1 MTKSSRVLAVALA
14 ALLAGCGVAP
24 QGTVR
29 PSSAPTLRAQ
39 DDHDVTHAKLNAI
52 VQTVLAEQ
60 LPYLLEHA
68 DADRNGAI
76 SRAEYGLDR
85 DAAVVALFMTRFD
98 ANHDGQVA
106 AGEYR
111 QALTATD
118 SVEAYHHVVEER
130 MSQAVAPYVQDQDFD
145 FTELRDYMTHGLGLT
160 ADWPLLARIFA
171 ELDLNQDEKLLSGKG
186 EGPAFLLKFA
196 RPQLQRALALPPDAA
211 R

>member
-1 MTKSSRVLAVALA
+1 MTKTSRVLTVALA
-14 ALLAGCGVAP
+14 AVLAGCGVAP

-29 PSSAPTLRAQ
+29 PSSVQSLRAQ

-52 VQTVLAEQ
+52 VKTVLGEQ
-60 LPYLLEHA
+60 LPYLMTNA

-76 SRAEYGLDR
+76 QRAEYAPGR
-85 DAAVVALFMTRFD
+85 DAAMVDLFMAQFD
-98 ANHDGQVA
+98 GNRDGQVVAPEYQRALA
-106 AGEYR
+106 ATE
-111 QALTATD
+111 

-130 MSQAVAPYVQDQDFD
+130 MSAAIKPYAADKDFD
-145 FTELRDYMTHGLGLT
+145 LTELRDYMTRDLGLT

-171 ELDLNQDEKLLSGKG
+171 ELDLNQDEKLLSAKG

-196 RPQLQRALALPPDAA
+196 RPQLQRALALPSDPA

>member
-1 MTKSSRVLAVALA
+1 MTTSSRVLAVALA
-14 ALLAGCGVAP
+14 AMLAGCGVAP

-29 PSSAPTLRAQ
+29 MSSVSTLRAQ
-39 DDHDVTHAKLNAI
+39 DDHAVTHAKLNAL
-52 VQTVLAEQ
+52 VKTVLTEQ
-60 LPYLLEHA
+60 LPFLLANA

-76 SRAEYGLDR
+76 QRAEYAPGR
-85 DAAVVALFMTRFD
+85 DAAMVDLFMTQFDANRDGQVVALEYDR
-98 ANHDGQVA
+98 ALA
-106 AGEYR
+106 ATE
-111 QALTATD
+111 

-130 MSQAVAPYVQDQDFD
+130 MSKAIAPYAQDKDFD
-145 FTELRDYMTHGLGLT
+145 FTELREYMTRSLGLT

-196 RPQLQRALALPPDAA
+196 RPQLQRALALPPDSA